1 MVRYS
6 LALLVGVAVAA
17 TAAFAVEP
25 VGGGKFNVTAQVDL
39 SKLNRENFASIVTPV
54 AKQQTGHEIV
64 FYDFAD
70 TLCEPLAS
78 EAADFTKETGR
89 HDERSP
95 TIRRRQVRELQAHGV
110 TANLAQDG
118 SG

>member
-25 VGGGKFNVTAQVDL
+25 IGGGKFNVTAQVDL

-70 TLCEPLAS
+70 TLCEPLRGARS
-78 EAADFTKETGR
+78 GPGFEPQPRFDDAR
-89 HDERSP
+89 HE
-95 TIRRRQVRELQAHGV
+95 QG
-110 TANLAQDG
+110 
-118 SG
+118 